1 MGDFQ
6 EQYRR
11 SMEQLQKILKPVTSG
26 GGGGGAG
33 GGGMKAAR
41 AGGLGAMAIVGVAGL
56 GYGIYKSIYSG
67 SYASFLLLTV
77 SHSSCYISPLSIDNV
92 LIAHITV
99 DSPLLILHI
108 SCVVDAGFRAI
119 KFNRLTGVGSKT
131 YSEGVHFL
139 IPGLERPIIYDIR
152 TRPNSIT
159 SLTGS
164 RDLQMVNLTVR
175 VLHRP
180 DEGNLQKMYREL
192 GMNYA
197 ERVLPSIGNEV
208 LKSVVAQFEAAE
220 MLTKRK
226 MVSDAIRVNLVN
238 RAQDFGIIIEDVS
251 ITHLQFGAEYSA
263 AVEAKQV
270 AHQEAERAKFV
281 VQKALQEKKSMI
293 VRAEGETE
301 AIRLV
306 SEAMASSRGFLD
318 LRKIEAAKDI
328 AKIVAASQNKI
339 FLGADALLINQLAS
353 ALSVDSQKKP

>member
-11 SMEQLQKILKPVTSG
+11 SMEQLQKILKPVTS

-56 GYGIYKSIYSG
+56 GYGIYKSIYS
-67 SYASFLLLTV
+67 
-77 SHSSCYISPLSIDNV
+77 
-92 LIAHITV
+92 
-99 DSPLLILHI
+99 
-108 SCVVDAGFRAI
+108 VDAGFRAI

-226 MVSDAIRVNLVN
+226 LVSDAIRVNLVN
-238 RAQDFGIIIEDVS
+238 RAQEFGIVIEDVS

-318 LRKIEAAKDI
+318 LRKIEAAKEI
-328 AKIVAASQNKI
+328 AKIVSASQNKI

-353 ALSVDSQKKP
+353 ALSADSQKKP